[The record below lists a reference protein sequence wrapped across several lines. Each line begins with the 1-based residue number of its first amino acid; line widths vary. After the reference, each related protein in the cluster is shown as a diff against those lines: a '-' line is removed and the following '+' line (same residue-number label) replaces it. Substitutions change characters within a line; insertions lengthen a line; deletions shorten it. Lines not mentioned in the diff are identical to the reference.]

1 MSIQKEKASWELKA
15 IEGFIIAC
23 LEQNGWNGIVS
34 RFKKLTGGNYNKPKF
49 KNRFDN
55 LIRGWRKLVLD
66 GTVSKI
72 LRMQVMNGLPF
83 AHKLID
89 LFKDVVANGDFQWAP
104 LSGILPTS
112 VKVNMNDGY
121 RPSLKGIGLDL
132 EEGSSDSEDAS
143 VGATYAFEG
152 IHLNN
157 SQGIVSQGIGS
168 QKSREKRKIINH
180 TEKLSKT
187 KATTSSRITDAISVI
202 VEACKSHNEV
212 MANASIQEVMN
223 KLKAL
228 PELQKDLLFHTQC
241 CNLMMLKPARE
252 MFIVMQ
258 SLDEQRMHWLT
269 IMSKMNDLV
278 EKFESNTNENDELM
292 EQASYM
298 VVFMGEYAIKKIYV
312 KSCA

>member
-1 MSIQKEKASWELKA
+1 MQK
-15 IEGFIIAC
+15 IIYIA
-23 LEQNGWNGIVS
+23 
-34 RFKKLTGGNYNKPKF
+34 
-49 KNRFDN
+49 N
-55 LIRGWRKLVLD
+55 L
-66 GTVSKI
+66 
-72 LRMQVMNGLPF
+72 GLPF
-83 AHKLID
+83 AHKLIE

-132 EEGSSDSEDAS
+132 EEGSS

-168 QKSREKRKIINH
+168 QKSREKRKRINH
-180 TEKLSKT
+180 TEKLSKM

-212 MANASIQEVMN
+212 MANTAIQEVMN
-223 KLKAL
+223 KLKTL
-228 PELQKDLLFHTQC
+228 PELQKDLLFHTKC
-241 CNLMMLKPARE
+241 CNLMMLKPTRE
-252 MFIVMQ
+252 MFIVLQ

-269 IMSKMNDLV
+269 IM
-278 EKFESNTNENDELM
+278 
-292 EQASYM
+292 Y
-298 VVFMGEYAIKKIYV
+298 
-312 KSCA
+312 